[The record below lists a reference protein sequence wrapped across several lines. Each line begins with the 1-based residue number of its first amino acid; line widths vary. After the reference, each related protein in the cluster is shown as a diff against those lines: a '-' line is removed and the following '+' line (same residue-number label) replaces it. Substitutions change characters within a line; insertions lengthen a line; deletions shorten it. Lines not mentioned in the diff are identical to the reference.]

1 MCGGSW
7 KLHLWLNA
15 SIFIIVLRVNLNL
28 VLFVVYWVNRS
39 SLICYFA
46 VVTGTPNP
54 SGSTPAPVF
63 TQCDFDSGTLCGWTQ
78 ASDDQFDWTVHQKNT
93 GTSQTGPSY
102 DHTTGSN
109 NGKIPPEC
117 DGLFTFCKVMKD
129 IYLLILTL
137 LICLYY
143 STGRPIHRPLFVL
156 GRNIQKEA
164 NVLVYSTGRNFS
176 L

>member
-1 MCGGSW
+1 MVC
-7 KLHLWLNA
+7 N
-15 SIFIIVLRVNLNL
+15 FE
-28 VLFVVYWVNRS
+28 
-39 SLICYFA
+39 

-129 IYLLILTL
+129 ILFAHFDSID
-137 LICLYY
+137 LYS
-143 STGRPIHRPLFVL
+143 STGR
-156 GRNIQKEA
+156 K
-164 NVLVYSTGRNFS
+164 FS

>member
-1 MCGGSW
+1 M
-7 KLHLWLNA
+7 
-15 SIFIIVLRVNLNL
+15 
-28 VLFVVYWVNRS
+28 
-39 SLICYFA
+39 
-46 VVTGTPNP
+46 
-54 SGSTPAPVF
+54 F

-129 IYLLILTL
+129 ILFAHFDSID
-137 LICLYY
+137 LYS
-143 STGRPIHRPLFVL
+143 STGR
-156 GRNIQKEA
+156 K
-164 NVLVYSTGRNFS
+164 FS